1 MNPPAVALIPLHTAD
16 ILLFNDFLPT
26 IIYKQLRPY
35 KGKIF
40 ILPMQGL
47 K

>member
-1 MNPPAVALIPLHTAD
+1 MNPPAIALILLHTAD